1 MRSTLEAKNLD
12 LDSQIQLLS
21 RVQFITRFSS
31 HLILLN
37 GTQGSGKTW
46 LAHQYL
52 ENYAQHAEQAL
63 LTCTDDQTLL
73 QQRTL
78 LLQQFH
84 STPMFN
90 EQDSL
95 SQSAEHLLPEKI
107 NFVIIIDNAHF
118 LAPELLAEL
127 WALVRQTEMHSGW
140 QINVLLFADPNA
152 ITQPFGDI
160 VRTIGP
166 ALLELD
172 ISELSPNEISQF
184 SEMLLNDEQ
193 LGSQH
198 RRDIKSRL
206 ARVEPRPGALQQL
219 PQQDVTAMSQG
230 SRRLPPA
237 QLLIGLIAIVCISI
251 VGWFG
256 FKALQGTKT
265 TKVTSGE
272 TFLASKAEPIVADTI
287 ESTGSGIVI
296 DETPLPTEIHSE
308 GLTVGRAENEAQRV
322 VVPSPLIDA
331 ILDEQRVGGTGES
344 AAKEFTQ
351 EVLDVPA
358 QSEPV
363 ISDGVATQT
372 RQQATT
378 GNAVTLEDETDVKAQ
393 STSAISI
400 KSHDSSA
407 LPASAVKIT
416 EPKLKLSATT
426 MIAKSDS
433 KPRLPK
439 KEGAV
444 QTPIKLANTASILA
458 INKRHYAIQL
468 SASMSWNETK
478 AFVEKNKIQSSA
490 RIYKTRRDDKIWF
503 IVISGDY
510 TTATRARSAIKALP
524 KQLKALSPWPKSY
537 RKIQQE
543 IER

>member
-31 HLILLN
+31 HLLLLN

-63 LTCTDDQTLL
+63 LTCTDDQTLQ

-140 QINVLLFADPNA
+140 QINVLLFADPNV

-160 VRTIGP
+160 VRSIGP
-166 ALLELD
+166 ALLELE
-172 ISELSPNEISQF
+172 INELSPNEISQF

-206 ARVEPRPGALQQL
+206 ARVEPRPGALQQF
-219 PQQDVTAMSQG
+219 PKQDVTAMSKG
-230 SRRLPPA
+230 SRRLPPT
-237 QLLIGLIAIVCISI
+237 QLLLGLIVIVCIII

-256 FKALQGTKT
+256 FKALQETKT
-265 TKVTSGE
+265 TDS
-272 TFLASKAEPIVADTI
+272 LASEAESIVTDPI
-287 ESTGSGIVI
+287 ESTDIVM
-296 DETPLPTEIHSE
+296 DEKPLPTDIYSE

-331 ILDEQRVGGTGES
+331 MIDEQRVGGTGKS
-344 AAKEFTQ
+344 AAKEFTK
-351 EVLDVPA
+351 EVLFVPV
-358 QSEPV
+358 QNEPV

-372 RQQATT
+372 RHQAASNNTVMPEGERDLT
-378 GNAVTLEDETDVKAQ
+378 APSASATNITPDDV
-393 STSAISI
+393 
-400 KSHDSSA
+400 SS
-407 LPASAVKIT
+407 LPAVKVRKP
-416 EPKLKLSATT
+416 EVKRSATA
-426 MIAKSDS
+426 MIVKPDS
-433 KPRLPK
+433 KPLLPK
-439 KEGAV
+439 KEVVA
-444 QTPIKLANTASILA
+444 QTPIKLANTAAILA
-458 INKRHYAIQL
+458 INKGHYAIQL

-490 RIYKTRRDDKIWF
+490 RIYKTRRKGKIWF

-510 TTATRARSAIKALP
+510 TTATRARSAIKAFP
-524 KQLKALSPWPKSY
+524 KQLKVLSPWPKPY

>member
-140 QINVLLFADPNA
+140 QINVLLFAEPDA

-166 ALLELD
+166 ALLELE

-219 PQQDVTAMSQG
+219 PQQDVTAMSKG
-230 SRRLPPA
+230 SRRLPPT
-237 QLLIGLIAIVCISI
+237 QLLIGLIVIVCII
-251 VGWFG
+251 IAGWFG
-256 FKALQGTKT
+256 FKALQDTKT
-265 TKVTSGE
+265 TEVTFGDTS
-272 TFLASKAEPIVADTI
+272 LASKAGSIAADPI
-287 ESTGSGIVI
+287 ESTDIVI

-331 ILDEQRVGGTGES
+331 MIDEQRVGGTGES
-344 AAKEFTQ
+344 AAKEFTK
-351 EVLDVPA
+351 EVLDVPS
-358 QSEPV
+358 QNEPV
-363 ISDGVATQT
+363 ISDAVATQT
-372 RQQATT
+372 RQQAATD
-378 GNAVTLEDETDVKAQ
+378 NAETPEDETNLTAQ
-393 STSAISI
+393 TASATDIT
-400 KSHDSSA
+400 SHDSSA
-407 LPASAVKIT
+407 LPAVKVI
-416 EPKLKLSATT
+416 EPKVKPSATA
-426 MIAKSDS
+426 MIVKPDS
-433 KPRLPK
+433 KPLLPK
-439 KEGAV
+439 KEGV
-444 QTPIKLANTASILA
+444 VLTPIKLANTASILA

-478 AFVEKNKIQSSA
+478 TFVEKNKIQSSA
-490 RIYKTRRDDKIWF
+490 RIYKTRRDGKIWF

-510 TTATRARSAIKALP
+510 STATRARSAIKALP
-524 KQLKALSPWPKSY
+524 KQLKVLTPWPKPY

>member
-31 HLILLN
+31 HLLLLN

-63 LTCTDDQTLL
+63 LTCTDDQTLQ

-140 QINVLLFADPNA
+140 QISVLLFADPNV

-166 ALLELD
+166 ALLELE
-172 ISELSPNEISQF
+172 INELSPNEISQF
-184 SEMLLNDEQ
+184 REMLLNDEQ

-206 ARVEPRPGALQQL
+206 ARVDPRPGALQ
-219 PQQDVTAMSQG
+219 DVTAMSKR
-230 SRRLPPA
+230 SRRLPLT
-237 QLLIGLIAIVCISI
+237 QLLLGLIVIVCIII

-256 FKALQGTKT
+256 FQALQETKT
-265 TKVTSGE
+265 TDS
-272 TFLASKAEPIVADTI
+272 LASEAESIVTDPI
-287 ESTGSGIVI
+287 ESTDIVM
-296 DETPLPTEIHSE
+296 DEQPLPTEIYSE

-331 ILDEQRVGGTGES
+331 MIDEQRVGGTGES
-344 AAKEFTQ
+344 AAKEFTK
-351 EVLDVPA
+351 EVLFVPV
-358 QSEPV
+358 QNEPV
-363 ISDGVATQT
+363 ISDGVAKQT
-372 RQQATT
+372 RHQAASNNTVMPEGERGLT
-378 GNAVTLEDETDVKAQ
+378 APSASATNITPDDVSSLPAVKVKKPEA
-393 STSAISI
+393 
-400 KSHDSSA
+400 KSSA
-407 LPASAVKIT
+407 TA
-416 EPKLKLSATT
+416 
-426 MIAKSDS
+426 MIVKSDNKS
-433 KPRLPK
+433 RPLK
-439 KEGAV
+439 KEIV
-444 QTPIKLANTASILA
+444 TQSPIKLANTAPILA

-490 RIYKTRRDDKIWF
+490 RIYKTRRDGKIWF

-510 TTATRARSAIKALP
+510 TTVTRARSAIKVLP

>member
-21 RVQFITRFSS
+21 RVQFLTRFSS

-46 LAHQYL
+46 LTHQYL
-52 ENYAQHAEQAL
+52 ENYAQDAEQAL

-206 ARVEPRPGALQQL
+206 ARVEPRPGALQQV
-219 PQQDVTAMSQG
+219 PQQDVTAMTKG
-230 SRRLPPA
+230 SRRLSPT
-237 QLLIGLIAIVCISI
+237 QLLIGLIVIVCII
-251 VGWFG
+251 IAGWFG
-256 FKALQGTKT
+256 FKALQNTNT
-265 TKVTSGE
+265 TEVTPSD
-272 TFLASKAEPIVADTI
+272 TSLASEAKPTVADPI
-287 ESTGSGIVI
+287 ENTDIVI
-296 DETPLPTEIHSE
+296 DEKPLPIEIHSE

-331 ILDEQRVGGTGES
+331 IIDEQRVGGTGES

-351 EVLDVPA
+351 EVLDVPVKNK
-358 QSEPV
+358 PV
-363 ISDGVATQT
+363 VSDGVSTQT
-372 RQQATT
+372 RQQTVSDKT
-378 GNAVTLEDETDVKAQ
+378 VISEDETNVKAP
-393 STSAISI
+393 SASATDIT
-400 KSHDSSA
+400 SHDVNS
-407 LPASAVKIT
+407 LSAVKVI
-416 EPKLKLSATT
+416 EPEVKPSAKA
-426 MIAKSDS
+426 MIVKPDS
-433 KPRLPK
+433 KQRLPK
-439 KEGAV
+439 KEGGI
-444 QTPIKLANTASILA
+444 QTPIKLANTEAIMA
-458 INKRHYAIQL
+458 INSGHYAIQL

-478 AFVEKNKIQSSA
+478 AFIEKNKIQSSA
-490 RIYKTRRDDKIWF
+490 RIYKTRRDGKIWF

-510 TTATRARSAIKALP
+510 TAATRARSAIKALP

>member
-84 STPMFN
+84 PTPMFN

-95 SQSAEHLLPEKI
+95 SQSADHLLPEKI

-166 ALLELD
+166 ALLELE

-230 SRRLPPA
+230 SRRLPPT
-237 QLLIGLIAIVCISI
+237 QLLIGLIVIVCII
-251 VGWFG
+251 IAGWFG
-256 FKALQGTKT
+256 FKTLQDTKT
-265 TKVTSGE
+265 TEVTSGD
-272 TFLASKAEPIVADTI
+272 TSLVSKVGPIVADPI
-287 ESTGSGIVI
+287 ESTDIVI

-331 ILDEQRVGGTGES
+331 MMDEQRVGGTGES

-351 EVLDVPA
+351 EGLVIPV
-358 QSEPV
+358 QNEPV
-363 ISDGVATQT
+363 ISDGVAIQT
-372 RQQATT
+372 RQQTASDNTVISEDAT
-378 GNAVTLEDETDVKAQ
+378 NVKA
-393 STSAISI
+393 SGASATDIT
-400 KSHDSSA
+400 SHDVNS
-407 LPASAVKIT
+407 LPAVKVID
-416 EPKLKLSATT
+416 PKVKP
-426 MIAKSDS
+426 DS

-439 KEGAV
+439 KEGMV
-444 QTPIKLANTASILA
+444 QTPIKLANTTSIFA

-490 RIYKTRRDDKIWF
+490 RIYKTRRDGKIWF

-510 TTATRARSAIKALP
+510 STATRARSAIKALP

>member
-21 RVQFITRFSS
+21 RVQFLTRFSS

-118 LAPELLAEL
+118 LAPELLTEL

-219 PQQDVTAMSQG
+219 PQQDVTAMTKG
-230 SRRLPPA
+230 SRRLSPI
-237 QLLIGLIAIVCISI
+237 QLLIGLIVIVCII
-251 VGWFG
+251 IAGWFG
-256 FKALQGTKT
+256 FKALQNTNT
-265 TKVTSGE
+265 TEVTPSD
-272 TFLASKAEPIVADTI
+272 TSLASEAKPTMADRI
-287 ESTGSGIVI
+287 ENTDIVI
-296 DETPLPTEIHSE
+296 DEKPLPIEIHSE
-308 GLTVGRAENEAQRV
+308 GLTVGRAEKEAQRV

-331 ILDEQRVGGTGES
+331 MMDEQRVGGTGES

-358 QSEPV
+358 QNEPV
-363 ISDGVATQT
+363 VSDGVATQT
-372 RQQATT
+372 RQQTASDNT
-378 GNAVTLEDETDVKAQ
+378 VISEDETNVKAP
-393 STSAISI
+393 SASATDIT
-400 KSHDSSA
+400 SHDVNS
-407 LPASAVKIT
+407 LPAVKVI
-416 EPKLKLSATT
+416 EPEVKLSATA
-426 MIAKSDS
+426 MIAKPDS

-439 KEGAV
+439 KEVVV

-490 RIYKTRRDDKIWF
+490 RIYKARRDGKIWF